1 MKTVLCL
8 DPQHYRHA
16 ICAEGAI
23 WLRRCLAIFYD
34 MFLHWYFSVL
44 DSRHA
49 MHAEGY
55 VALALCIPI
64 IPGNGNDNDDN
75 NDNDNKMTTI
85 TIITLITIKLPK

>member
-1 MKTVLCL
+1 
-8 DPQHYRHA
+8 
-16 ICAEGAI
+16 
-23 WLRRCLAIFYD
+23 
-34 MFLHWYFSVL
+34 MFLHWYFSVI

-64 IPGNGNDNDDN
+64 IPGNDNDNDDN

-85 TIITLITIKLPK
+85 SIITLITITIAIVIIN